1 MNRVTREAVTIERL
15 TIGMVGG
22 IQPDRLGSLLMK
34 ARDDDG
40 MLARFCPVFPQCAPI
55 EIPVRT
61 VDVAQVVA
69 AFRRLHD
76 LAMLTDAQ
84 GNLFPE
90 YVRFD
95 EPARNAMRDYRV
107 WVRDMEGETQGLLK
121 SFLGKTP
128 GMLARVALVL
138 GMLDWA
144 EGGIP
149 SRRRSSAWRCSTAPT
164 SWWRSTYGRWRA
176 APMRRRRPPARSGPP
191 ARSRAGCRGS
201 DPASLANQCFS
212 AAPLEGLRNAGEV
225 EAALKQ
231 LVDAR
236 ILQEIKISTKGR
248 PRFEYVVNPRIWD

>member
-1 MNRVTREAVTIERL
+1 
-15 TIGMVGG
+15 
-22 IQPDRLGSLLMK
+22 
-34 ARDDDG
+34 
-40 MLARFCPVFPQCAPI
+40 
-55 EIPVRT
+55 
-61 VDVAQVVA
+61 
-69 AFRRLHD
+69 
-76 LAMLTDAQ
+76 MLTDAQ

-176 APMRRRRPPARSGPP
+176 APMREASASSEERAARTLARWLQRERPSQFGKSVLLSRSPRGASERRRGR
-191 ARSRAGCRGS
+191 GC
-201 DPASLANQCFS
+201 PQ
-212 AAPLEGLRNAGEV
+212 
-225 EAALKQ
+225 Q